1 MRSATFQSQLSG
13 TVPHD
18 WAEVAETL
26 ARVSCGNLAG
36 ADVVRDDGDVEPAS
50 EIGRWDL
57 LRGLRGGG
65 GTFGIASRF
74 GFTPLRCWPS
84 WVGSPT
90 RSSGQPGERVGQVLD
105 RELGRRRQCPA
116 GA

>member
-1 MRSATFQSQLSG
+1 MRSATFQGQLWG

-36 ADVVRDDGDVEPAS
+36 ADVVRDDGNVEPAS

-57 LRGLRGGG
+57 SRGLRGGG
-65 GTFGIASRF
+65 GSFGIASRF
-74 GFTPLRCWPS
+74 GSTLSPVLAILGGLRYQIIWPA
-84 WVGSPT
+84 
-90 RSSGQPGERVGQVLD
+90 R
-105 RELGRRRQCPA
+105 
-116 GA
+116 